1 MRTQRMR
8 VAFILTI
15 LLVAAN
21 LAFLY
26 GVTRKWKRD
35 VEDLGEMERQR
46 LEKIAAEKKEVEDL
60 EARKK
65 QLNAA
70 LNDVT
75 YFFDRL
81 VISEKDGYDR
91 VRRTLQK
98 LSEDT
103 GTTINSINYTLE
115 GESERRLQVL
125 ALTFQVTGSY
135 EQIRGFLA
143 GIETSPTLL
152 IVDGI
157 DLTSGGQ
164 AEDNVTL
171 NLRLSTLL
179 RKAAA

>member
-1 MRTQRMR
+1 MRI
-8 VAFILTI
+8 AFLATI
-15 LLVAAN
+15 LLVVAN
-21 LAFLY
+21 VAFLY

-46 LEKIAAEKKEVEDL
+46 LAKVAAERKEVEDL
-60 EARKK
+60 DARKRE
-65 QLNAA
+65 LAAA
-70 LNDVT
+70 LTDVT

-81 VISEKDGYDR
+81 VINEKDGYDR
-91 VRRTLQK
+91 VRRALQK

-103 GTTINSINYTLE
+103 GTTIASINYALE
-115 GESERRLQVL
+115 GESQKRLQVL
-125 ALTFQVTGSY
+125 ALQFQVTGSY

-143 GIETSPTLL
+143 GIETSPTFL

-164 AEDNVTL
+164 AEDSVTL

-179 RKAAA
+179 RKAGA